1 MKKDYLV
8 EAIRKLKPNAEFS
21 FTDND
26 YSTIKWDV
34 LEGDAPTQAEID
46 DAIEQVKANEIT
58 EAETKAQAKAE
69 LLERLGIT
77 ADEAKLLL
85 A

>member
-1 MKKDYLV
+1 MVRIHNTETNEIIDR
-8 EAIRKLKPNAEFS
+8 EMNDEEFGQYEVVKS
-21 FTDND
+21 
-26 YSTIKWDV
+26 
-34 LEGDAPTQAEID
+34 QAETKQ
-46 DAIEQVKANEIT
+46 A